1 MLTGI
6 KILDMTSVVFGPYAT
21 QILADL
27 GAEII
32 KVEAPTGDALR
43 YAGKSSNSK
52 GMGPS
57 FIALNRGKKSISL
70 NLKDT
75 DDAALMRKLIK
86 ESDVFIHNVRKPA
99 IQKLGFGYE
108 DTKKLNPELIY
119 VHCVGFGSSG
129 PYNSLQ
135 AYDDVIQAASGMT
148 TLASRV
154 DGDPTPRYVPSL
166 IADKVAGL
174 HAVYATMAAII
185 HKLRTG
191 NGQFVEVP
199 MFEAFTS
206 FLLKEHL
213 AGKTFQPPVGTSL
226 YDRQIDPNRQPFPT
240 ADGYIS
246 IVPYSDKSWFDLFES
261 LGSPETLEDERFN
274 SPKNRM
280 INISLLYAEI
290 AKRTPSKTTDEWIH
304 ILRALPMPCMAVRDI
319 DDILNDPHLQKTG
332 FFQKREHP
340 SEGNIFEMV
349 EPSHFSQWEKRLPK
363 GASQH
368 AADQSEVKDSP
379 SDKKE
384 ELNSKH

>member
-1 MLTGI
+1 
-6 KILDMTSVVFGPYAT
+6 
-21 QILADL
+21 
-27 GAEII
+27 
-32 KVEAPTGDALR
+32 
-43 YAGKSSNSK
+43 
-52 GMGPS
+52 
-57 FIALNRGKKSISL
+57 
-70 NLKDT
+70 
-75 DDAALMRKLIK
+75 MRKLIQ

-99 IQKLGFGYE
+99 IQKLSFGYE
-108 DTKKLNPELIY
+108 DTKRLNPELIY

-332 FFQKREHP
+332 FFQKENTPLKGISLRWL
-340 SEGNIFEMV
+340 SQVIFPMG
-349 EPSHFSQWEKRLPK
+349 KRLPK

-379 SDKKE
+379 SDKKKNSIRNIKANLAE
-384 ELNSKH
+384 IELRISRFGSRFLRIELGSDMVTAIFTLN